1 MYSFSSTNLKKC
13 VFFIFHSELHE
24 INSNYFYLNDQ
35 WQSSRY
41 CYDRFPD
48 VQTLSM
54 LIGVMLDSMVSLTLV
69 VEN

>member
-1 MYSFSSTNLKKC
+1 MYSFSSTNLKKNC
-13 VFFIFHSELHE
+13 L
-24 INSNYFYLNDQ
+24 NYFYLNDQ